1 MAEPFQMTF
10 EIEDKAKGSQKELIV
25 PSTIVWLDFKQ
36 QVAETLN
43 VFPSNLQLQYRLSN
57 TGNKSLPF
65 DLNSHVTFGSM
76 CNKLRPFV
84 VPPTLKSGKKST
96 RPMKLVTIKLFNKD
110 TGGEVV
116 HSGGKNSKVTV
127 S

>member
-10 EIEDKAKGSQKELIV
+10 EIKDKARGSQKELIV
-25 PSTIVWLDFKQ
+25 PLTIIWLEFKQ
-36 QVAETLN
+36 QVAEMLN
-43 VFPSNLQLQYRLSN
+43 VFPSNLQLQYYLSN

-65 DLNSHVTFGSM
+65 NLNSHVMSGSM

-84 VPPTLKSGKKST
+84 VPLTLKSGKKST
-96 RPMKLVTIKLFNKD
+96 HPMKLVTIKLFNRD

-116 HSGGKNSKVTV
+116 QSGGKNSKVTV